1 MLSFSASGMSRP
13 PGENALFKCGY
24 EARCLY
30 QNRVPEKDMLC
41 PDCLKQELNESTNE
55 LEAHK

>member
-1 MLSFSASGMSRP
+1 MSRP